1 MTKDFLATIK
11 RRGVIFDGGM
21 GSMLIAAGLT
31 QREIPEAWLL
41 SKGEKIAEVHAA
53 YLQAGAEVVTTLSNG
68 EVLTSDIV
76 LSAPGRK
83 PFTSGPTAST
93 MPAPS
98 IPGVHGRVM
107 GM

>member
-11 RRGVIFDGGM
+11 RRVVIFDGGM

-53 YLQAGAEVVTTLSNG
+53 YLQAGAEVVTTATFG
-68 EVLTSDIV
+68 
-76 LSAPGRK
+76 
-83 PFTSGPTAST
+83 ASRIKLQASRPERSST
-93 MPAPS
+93 P
-98 IPGVHGRVM
+98 RE
-107 GM
+107 